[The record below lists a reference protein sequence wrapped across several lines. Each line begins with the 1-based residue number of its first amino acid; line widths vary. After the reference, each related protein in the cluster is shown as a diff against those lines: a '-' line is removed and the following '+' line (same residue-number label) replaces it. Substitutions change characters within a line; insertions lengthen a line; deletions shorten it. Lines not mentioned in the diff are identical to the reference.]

1 MVIWGISEFA
11 QATSRRIKIDIPEA
25 IKQQLILQ
33 WENVPQ
39 RVKEALAIEADLIDF
54 LTSAQ
59 VQSLLNLSDRW
70 EVEELLKN
78 SQVYLDYTE
87 SDLEQD
93 RQTLNNIF

>member
-11 QATSRRIKIDIPEA
+11 QATSRKIKIDIPEA